1 MKRLK
6 AILKWMTI
14 GTAVLIAIALLCNA
28 YYVATTG
35 AKLASR
41 LEDLRKA
48 GEPVQLSDLARQP
61 VPAEENAAVV
71 LGRAT
76 DGLKQ
81 VNREIESLLPKYP
94 TGACTLTE
102 EEQEG
107 LAEIFAANSQVLTQ
121 IKQATDCKVYD
132 WQIDYSQSHS
142 RVISDMLDQVGD
154 QRAAVRILRARV
166 ALLVNRGQQEEAFE
180 DVQQMLRL
188 ARLSNQESC
197 LIQYLVGCAIRG
209 IAMDAA
215 NQWLQMGSVSAEM
228 HKALENELK
237 QHHVLED
244 FAHGLKTERAAVLSG
259 IDELPGAKYWVSRG
273 MVNEGKLR
281 LLEMF
286 ERILA
291 EGTLES
297 GDKSVAKDALDKEN
311 SSFISV
317 YVILI
322 DKLLAPAVESSSVA
336 MKRNLASLRALRIL
350 NAIQSQ
356 ALPAEEVPNLESLGL
371 EPSEIVD
378 PFNGKPMIVKKLP
391 EGWLVYSVGANRIDD
406 GGNVATDVDVGCSPL
421 PPPPPQNVKSPFAP

>member
-6 AILKWMTI
+6 AFLKWMAI

-35 AKLASR
+35 TKLASR

-61 VPAEENAAVV
+61 VPAEENAAVI
-71 LGRAT
+71 LSRAS
-76 DGLKQ
+76 DNIKQ
-81 VNREIESLLPKYP
+81 LVCEIEALFPKHP
-94 TGACTLTE
+94 RGVCTLTV
-102 EEQEG
+102 EEQES
-107 LAEIFAANSQVLTQ
+107 LAEIFAANSQALAQ

-142 RVISDMLDQVGD
+142 GVISDMLDQGGV
-154 QRAAVRILRARV
+154 QRAAVKILRART
-166 ALLVNRGQQEEAFE
+166 ALLVNRGQQEEACG
-180 DVQQMLRL
+180 DVLRMLRL

-215 NQWLQMGSVSAEM
+215 NQLLQKESVSAEI
-228 HKALENELK
+228 HKALEDELK

-244 FAHGLKTERAAVLSG
+244 FAHGLITERAAVLTG
-259 IDELPGAKYWVSRG
+259 IDELPGSKYWVSRG

-281 LLEMF
+281 LLDMF

-297 GDKSVAKDALDKEN
+297 GDMSGAVDAAGKDD
-311 SSFISV
+311 SSFIAV
-317 YVILI
+317 YVVLI
-322 DKLLAPAVESSSVA
+322 DRLLAPAVESSSMA

-378 PFNGKPMIVKKLP
+378 PFNGKPMIVRKLP

-406 GGNVATDVDVGCSPL
+406 GGEVANMEDVGATPL
-421 PPPPPQNVKSPFAP
+421 PPPDEASR

>member
-6 AILKWMTI
+6 AILKWMAI
-14 GTAVLIAIALLCNA
+14 GTAVLVAIALLCNA

-48 GEPVQLSDLARQP
+48 GEPVQLSDLAREP

-81 VNREIESLLPKYP
+81 VNREIESLLPKSP
-94 TGACTLTE
+94 TGPCTLTK

-107 LAEIFAANSQVLTQ
+107 LAKIFAANSQVLTQ

-142 RVISDMLDQVGD
+142 VVISDMIDHVGD
-154 QRAAVRILRARV
+154 QRAAVRILRART
-166 ALLVNRGQQEEAFE
+166 ALLVNRGQQEEALE
-180 DVQQMLRL
+180 NVLQMLRL

-228 HKALENELK
+228 HKALEDELK

-291 EGTLES
+291 EGSLES
-297 GDKSVAKDALDKEN
+297 GEKSGELGNDD

-350 NAIQSQ
+350 NAIQAQ
-356 ALPAEEVPNLESLGL
+356 KLPAEEVPNLEGLGL

-378 PFNGKPMIVKKLP
+378 PFNGKTMIVKKLP